1 MCNSPHVDVPL
12 IVASGVEALF
22 VFRSKAPKLLL
33 IGRGFRYSGGPTDLA
48 T

>member
-1 MCNSPHVDVPL
+1 VQLPRVDVSL
-12 IVASGVEALF
+12 IVASAVEALF

-33 IGRGFRYSGGPTDLA
+33 IGRDFRYSDGPTDVA